1 MIVLNDECIVSI
13 LELCNGRDLAEQL
26 KRQQRLLEKDAKI
39 IVRQILAALSYMDGL
54 PSKIIHYDLKPQNI
68 LFHDGVVKLA
78 DFGLCK
84 IVDSAD
90 TRIELTS
97 QGSGT
102 YWYLPPETF
111 DNSPKISNKVDIWS
125 IGVIFY
131 EMLFG
136 RRPFGH
142 GMSQNKI
149 FHEGIISSAKKVEF
163 PSEPQISAQA
173 RDFICGCLKYSQEQR
188 LSVS

>member
-1 MIVLNDECIVSI
+1 
-13 LELCNGRDLAEQL
+13 
-26 KRQQRLLEKDAKI
+26 
-39 IVRQILAALSYMDGL
+39 MDSL

-68 LFHDGVVKLA
+68 LFHDGIVKLV

-84 IVDSAD
+84 IVDNNE

-125 IGVIFY
+125 VGVIFY

-136 RRPFGH
+136 KRPFGH

-149 FHEGIISSAKKVEF
+149 LHEGIITSARKVEF
-163 PSEPQISAQA
+163 PPEPIVTQLAKE
-173 RDFICGCLKYSQEQR
+173 FIGGCL
-188 LSVS
+188 

>member
-1 MIVLNDECIVSI
+1 MKHVVREYKTQKALSHRNIIKITDVIALNDECIASV
-13 LELCNGRDLAEQL
+13 LELCNGCDLATQI
-26 KRQQRLLEKDAKI
+26 KQQSRLPEKEAKI
-39 IVRQILAALSYMDGL
+39 IVRQILAALSYMDSL

-68 LFHDGVVKLA
+68 LFQDGMVKLA

-84 IVDSAD
+84 IVDSSE

-125 IGVIFY
+125 VGIIFY
-131 EMLFG
+131 
-136 RRPFGH
+136 
-142 GMSQNKI
+142 
-149 FHEGIISSAKKVEF
+149 
-163 PSEPQISAQA
+163 
-173 RDFICGCLKYSQEQR
+173 
-188 LSVS
+188 